1 MLIHLRMPQSQ
12 LQHRRTTVLLSTI
25 LLTVVYWFTALW
37 YTNKT
42 GQSKDLVVFHFL
54 FKPILGSHP
63 QADLYQYFYQFALT
77 VLLYVCIPWL
87 ITKYYL
93 KEDFASLGLRFTPNK
108 TALLICGVVYPIVLA
123 STYFS
128 ARQPDIYGE
137 YPLSKLIGSSWLV
150 FIIYQSAYLF
160 YFIAYEVFYRGY
172 LQFGLMS
179 SQPSAKETAVILAI
193 QTLITVLFHIGKP
206 GSEIAMAAV
215 FGPIIGYVAIRF
227 NSIWYGMAIHF
238 LMNVFMDFFILQYL
252 HLLPSKFF

>member
-1 MLIHLRMPQSQ
+1 MPQSQ